1 MIAKLSSYSPRG
13 ILYIPPIS
21 RPIFAGLLLLAG
33 SVCTEEEYIWKDA
46 IVTSPFGIFTGTAG
60 ATALPDNLIHG
71 TTFKD
76 IVVTSDVTT
85 TNQWYMID
93 QGEFLKAIRI
103 YIQNRWRKR
112 KKPSRSSTKTL

>member
-46 IVTSPFGIFTGTAG
+46 IVTSPFGMWSSTSP
-60 ATALPDNLIHG
+60 LDNLIHS

-76 IVVTSDVTT
+76 LVLTDDSLTP
-85 TNQWYMID
+85 NQYYRID
-93 QGEFLKAIRI
+93 QGESLKPIRI
-103 YIQNRWRKR
+103 YI
-112 KKPSRSSTKTL
+112 

>member
-1 MIAKLSSYSPRG
+1 MFSKLARYPRVTFYIPLSSP
-13 ILYIPPIS
+13 ILVG
-21 RPIFAGLLLLAG
+21 FLLLTR